1 MGCGFRAVAAEGHV
15 APSPGVGLCLVEEE
29 QDAGLALAGSD
40 QAEVLVADQVGDRLR
55 DRLQELPGRRPSPDP
70 LQTKGPLVGGRLSRW
85 AATGLDESVCTGE
98 GLLGGRRV
106 AVAVS
111 EFGFLGG
118 SIGVA
123 AAERLTVAVER
134 ATVERLPLIAAPLAL
149 LIRAKIDP

>member
-1 MGCGFRAVAAEGHV
+1 MSRTLPKKPPGQRAVPHRPPRFGGVRSKTARDLLAA
-15 APSPGVGLCLVEEE
+15 LL
-29 QDAGLALAGSD
+29 DAGTYHSWDRAPVDVRPGPGYATELARA
-40 QAEVLVADQVGDRLR
+40 R
-55 DRLQELPGRRPSPDP
+55 
-70 LQTKGPLVGGRLSRW
+70 

-123 AAERLTVAVER
+123 AAERLTL
-134 ATVERLPLIAAPLAL
+134 ATADDEASRRSRRQRKYRQLGAPSSA
-149 LIRAKIDP
+149 